1 MSEEKKE
8 QTTNDLILNFVK
20 PGKGALQIKTPL
32 AALNILNDIVNASR
46 EVAKFTEEQIT
57 KRCEIEKEKQIAI
70 AEIQK
75 QRDILLLYLDKTF
88 DERKTQ
94 FSKYFD
100 IVDHALQSGNM
111 QELAIGLD
119 QINQLAN
126 SSPFKNLADLKNIS
140 AALENKNTEWD
151 F

>member
-88 DERKTQ
+88 DERKSQ

-111 QELAIGLD
+111 QELAVSLD
-119 QINQLAN
+119 SINQLAN
-126 SSPFKNLADLKNIS
+126 LSPFKNLTDLKTVS
-140 AALENKNTEWD
+140 AALEDKNTEWD

>member
-1 MSEEKKE
+1 MSEKKE
-8 QTTNDLILNFVK
+8 LLSKDLILTLVK
-20 PGKGALQIKTPL
+20 PGKAGLQIKTPL
-32 AALNILNDIVNASR
+32 AALNVVNNIVNASR

-75 QRDILLLYLDKTF
+75 QRDVLLLYLDKTF

-126 SSPFKNLADLKNIS
+126 FSPFKNLADLKNIS

>member
-1 MSEEKKE
+1 MSDGKKE
-8 QTTNDLILNFVK
+8 LSTTDLILTLVK
-20 PGKGALQIKTPL
+20 PGKGGLQIKTPL
-32 AALNILNDIVNASR
+32 AALDIVNNIVNASR

-75 QRDILLLYLDKTF
+75 QRDVLLLYLEKTF
-88 DERKTQ
+88 DERKSQ
-94 FSKYFD
+94 FSKFFD

-111 QELAIGLD
+111 QELAVGLD
-119 QINQLAN
+119 NINRLAN
-126 SSPFKNLADLKNIS
+126 SSPFKNLTDLNSVS